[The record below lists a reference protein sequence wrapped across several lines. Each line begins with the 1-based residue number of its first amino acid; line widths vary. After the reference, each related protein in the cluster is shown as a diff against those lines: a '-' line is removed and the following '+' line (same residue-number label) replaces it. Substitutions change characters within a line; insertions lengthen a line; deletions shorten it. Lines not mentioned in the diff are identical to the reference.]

1 MGRDSRQG
9 RAAVE
14 DQPTD
19 TSDLTDTGGPSKDT
33 AASPVDKPAPT
44 RGAVPVGKR
53 GGRHRTF
60 RPRPVAAGPGSSD
73 TAAGDAAEDTV
84 EAESP
89 AVEETVEAESPAVE
103 ETVEAESPAVEE
115 TVEAES
121 PAVEEIV
128 EETVETEI
136 AAESSPKAKRRRWFR
151 GRADKAADATA
162 EADVV
167 EEPSVP
173 SEIAESADDVE
184 ELPAEEPDGDEPDA
198 KPVGPIPV
206 GRRMVIAVAVAAALF
221 VAAGALGGGGARPD
235 RPRSAEAS

>member
-73 TAAGDAAEDTV
+73 TAAGDAVEDTV
-84 EAESP
+84 EVETS
-89 AVEETVEAESPAVE
+89 AVEETVEAESPAE
-103 ETVEAESPAVEE
+103 P
-115 TVEAES
+115 
-121 PAVEEIV
+121 
-128 EETVETEI
+128 
-136 AAESSPKAKRRRWFR
+136 SPKAKRRRWFR

-162 EADVV
+162 EAEV
-167 EEPSVP
+167 
-173 SEIAESADDVE
+173 
-184 ELPAEEPDGDEPDA
+184 
-198 KPVGPIPV
+198 
-206 GRRMVIAVAVAAALF
+206 
-221 VAAGALGGGGARPD
+221 
-235 RPRSAEAS
+235 